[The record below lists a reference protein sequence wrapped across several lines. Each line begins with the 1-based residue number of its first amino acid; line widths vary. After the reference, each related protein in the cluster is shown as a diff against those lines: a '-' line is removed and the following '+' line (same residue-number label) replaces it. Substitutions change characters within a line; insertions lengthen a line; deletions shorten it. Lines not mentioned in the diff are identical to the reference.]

1 MGATG
6 TGKSRIAVDIATHFP
21 AEIINSDKMQVYKG
35 LDIVTNKISSTE
47 QRGVKHH
54 LLGEVEPDA
63 NFSAHDFCYYT
74 LSTIKK
80 IVRAGR
86 VPIVVGGSNSY
97 IEALVEDPLF
107 NFRSNYECCFL
118 WINVS
123 LPILH
128 ASVTKRVDQMVNAGL
143 VDEVR
148 GMFHPES
155 DHSKGI
161 RKSIGVREMDN
172 FFRSEM
178 YVDETSKQRLLE
190 AAIEEIKTNR
200 RKLVYHQLG
209 KINRLRNVRG
219 WELHRI
225 DATRVLEK
233 SGPEADEAWDQM
245 VLQPC
250 LKILNDFLL

>member
-6 TGKSRIAVDIATHFP
+6 TGKSRIAVDIAIHFP

-35 LDIVTNKISSTE
+35 LDIVTNKILSAK

-54 LLGEVEPDA
+54 LHGEVEPDA
-63 NFSAHDFCYYT
+63 NFGAHDFCYYA

-80 IVRAGR
+80 DCESG
-86 VPIVVGGSNSY
+86 
-97 IEALVEDPLF
+97 
-107 NFRSNYECCFL
+107 
-118 WINVS
+118 
-123 LPILH
+123 
-128 ASVTKRVDQMVNAGL
+128 AGL

-155 DHSKGI
+155 DYSKGI
-161 RKSIGVREMDN
+161 RKSIGVREMDD

-178 YVDETSKQRLLE
+178 YVEEISKQRLLE

-200 RKLVYHQLG
+200 CKLVHRQLG
-209 KINRLRNVRG
+209 KINRLRNERG

-233 SGPEADEAWDQM
+233 SGPEADEAWEQM